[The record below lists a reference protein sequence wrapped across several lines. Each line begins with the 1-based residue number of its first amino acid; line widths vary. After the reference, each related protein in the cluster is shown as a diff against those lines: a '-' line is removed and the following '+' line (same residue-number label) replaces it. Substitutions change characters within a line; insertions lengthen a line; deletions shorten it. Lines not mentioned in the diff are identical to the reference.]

1 MNVVS
6 NNFINQIVQTLS
18 RIFHLL
24 LDIQPKDRAKLKLL
38 ATKICFIP
46 LHCNSKLVRNCC
58 ARNKFFHIYTEKAIY
73 YSKIVKY
80 FLIISC

>member
-18 RIFHLL
+18 RVFHLL
-24 LDIQPKDRAKLKLL
+24 FDITYTTERQSKIE
-38 ATKICFIP
+38 TSKICFIP